1 MMAAITA
8 GRAGATVVLI
18 EHKDRVGKKILST
31 GNGRCNFTNLVQK
44 QECYRSDNSDFPWG
58 IIGQF
63 TAQDTIAFFL
73 KLGIYSKNKNGYLY
87 PNSEQAAAVLDV
99 LRMEI
104 ERLETI
110 VYTNTNVK
118 SINVKKSSF
127 QIITENQKID
137 CDSLILATGS
147 KAASV
152 TGSDGSGYDLAK
164 WFGHRIVP
172 VLPALV
178 QLQCAEKFY
187 KNLAG
192 IRVQG
197 KVSLYVDEKLLSE
210 DIGELQMTK
219 YGISGIPVFQVS
231 RYAARGLY
239 HKQNVYAVLNFMPD
253 FTEEQMVKFLK
264 KRVEM
269 QVEKTLE
276 TFFIGLFHKKL
287 SDTLISLSGI
297 SRTSKV
303 SKLTEMEIRVFAGL
317 IQNFKTTVT
326 ATNGFEQ
333 AQICTG
339 GVSTEE
345 LDSHT
350 LESKLIKGLYFA
362 GELIDVDGICGG
374 YNLQWAWSS
383 GHITGR
389 EAARC

>member
-1 MMAAITA
+1 M
-8 GRAGATVVLI
+8 
-18 EHKDRVGKKILST
+18 
-31 GNGRCNFTNLVQK
+31 
-44 QECYRSDNSDFPWG
+44 
-58 IIGQF
+58 
-63 TAQDTIAFFL
+63 

-110 VYTNTNVK
+110 VYTNT
-118 SINVKKSSF
+118 NVKKSSF